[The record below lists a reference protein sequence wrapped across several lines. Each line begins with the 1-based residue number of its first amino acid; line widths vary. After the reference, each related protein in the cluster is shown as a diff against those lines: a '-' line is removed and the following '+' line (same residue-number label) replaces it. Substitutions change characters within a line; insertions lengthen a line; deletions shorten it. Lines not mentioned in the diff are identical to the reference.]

1 MKLQILIRRAIV
13 ALLLPSWAQAQVN
26 PPFDQSGSPA
36 GVRTASAGAFNAAM
50 GVILNGTYGRL
61 SQDPATDVLPGFA
74 LGPDTGPGERGFSLG
89 ESEINL
95 NANIDDK
102 FFGNLTA
109 TFLPDNTVSVE
120 EAFIRTI
127 GLQEGLTLKT
137 GRFFSGIGYLN
148 EQHAHVWDFVDAPLP
163 YRAMLANQLG
173 DDGIQVRWLAPIEL
187 FLMEFGAEALRGDSF
202 PAGGAANKGNG
213 TQSFFVHVGGDAG
226 IGGSWRSGLSHLN
239 ARADNRE
246 TGDAAHPDLFTGKS
260 DLNIADFVWKWAPN
274 GNPTVTNFKFQAE
287 YFQRA
292 EKGSFTTGSG
302 SVTDAPVDGDQSG
315 WYAQAVYQFMPRWRV
330 GVRHDEVKADPVSAA
345 LQDTALDPAG
355 HKPTRES
362 AMIDF
367 SNSEFSRVRLQ
378 YNRDYSRLNQADN
391 QVFLQYIMSIGA
403 HGAHQF

>member
-36 GVRTASAGAFNAAM
+36 GVRTAS
-50 GVILNGTYGRL
+50 
-61 SQDPATDVLPGFA
+61 
-74 LGPDTGPGERGFSLG
+74 GERGFSLG

-102 FFGNLTA
+102 FFGNLTF
-109 TFLPDNTVSVE
+109 TLMPDNTAHVE

-213 TQSFFVHVGGDAG
+213 AQSFFVHIGGDAG

-292 EKGSFTTGSG
+292 EKGSFTTGS
-302 SVTDAPVDGDQSG
+302 VTDVPVDGNPSG

-330 GVRHDEVKADPVSAA
+330 GVRHDEVKADTVSAA

-355 HKPTRES
+355 HKPRRES

-378 YNRDYSRLNQADN
+378 YNRDYSRLNKADK

>member
-102 FFGNLTA
+102 FFGNLTF
-109 TFLPDNTVSVE
+109 TLMPDNTAHVE

-246 TGDAAHPDLFTGKS
+246 
-260 DLNIADFVWKWAPN
+260 PN